1 MDNLFLIRR
10 NYKKLIEIILYLL
23 VFLLVLKIVAL
34 HLNYG
39 HDYPLHMNI
48 IERYMNGN
56 FYIPHP
62 GFHISVYWLSAVT
75 GIPAV
80 SIIPFFI
87 AFTFI
92 LTIIITKRF
101 LLFLSPGIKHELVYT
116 LFAIAINIVIAIYL
130 PWFNEN
136 KYLGSWS
143 PNVWHSPTMALL
155 KPFALLAFFGFI
167 LLLQEMNN
175 ENYKVSILVSIY
187 LLISTLA
194 KPSFIIC
201 FTPAICLFILFFRTK
216 GFKLYVTSFL
226 IFLPSLLLLIYQF
239 IETYNLKTTDSY
251 FHDKIIFAWFGVMKV
266 YSNNLLISIL
276 SVLAF
281 PLSVLL
287 ILRKK
292 LRSNNALTLSW
303 ILFIIAFLQA
313 AFLAEQA
320 KFLQG
325 AFISSYI
332 IALFILHV
340 SSLGEYLSWF
350 SSSAD
355 RDIHWKEKFIA
366 GSFLFLHFISGILY
380 LNDIVFKY
388 QTISS
393 CLLYINNSV
402 FIYKYHL
409 L

>member
-1 MDNLFLIRR
+1 M
-10 NYKKLIEIILYLL
+10 
-23 VFLLVLKIVAL
+23 
-34 HLNYG
+34 
-39 HDYPLHMNI
+39 
-48 IERYMNGN
+48 
-56 FYIPHP
+56 
-62 GFHISVYWLSAVT
+62 
-75 GIPAV
+75 
-80 SIIPFFI
+80 
-87 AFTFI
+87 
-92 LTIIITKRF
+92 
-101 LLFLSPGIKHELVYT
+101 
-116 LFAIAINIVIAIYL
+116 
-130 PWFNEN
+130 
-136 KYLGSWS
+136 
-143 PNVWHSPTMALL
+143 
-155 KPFALLAFFGFI
+155 
-167 LLLQEMNN
+167 
-175 ENYKVSILVSIY
+175 
-187 LLISTLA
+187 
-194 KPSFIIC
+194 
-201 FTPAICLFILFFRTK
+201 
-216 GFKLYVTSFL
+216 
-226 IFLPSLLLLIYQF
+226 
-239 IETYNLKTTDSY
+239 
-251 FHDKIIFAWFGVMKV
+251 